1 LRYIIIILLSVFL
14 LTGCHKTEA
23 LRDTIETST
32 IRIQNESENSGNSIS
47 ETEATGSVAEQKEE
61 EIIETVPETEATE
74 PVVEQLE
81 AEIIEYAPETEQ
93 PEEQIISEI
102 CDTTALEAVLAEKTF
117 DESLK
122 TIILDTYKMIWENYD
137 SVYAYKKMD
146 KEKFLQFY
154 CNTIQERLF
163 TGDYVTEDEQGSET
177 EHLLKRKGAV
187 GLTDED
193 AIYMLPDNNGNIYGN
208 MIHEIAHLWNQDL
221 QVRLC
226 NEGIDIGVVIREG
239 ISARYEDFTA
249 NLPVKQQTK
258 YLSRTGSIKIY
269 QEKLPSG
276 YGAVYPVYETIAEH
290 LELLLGME
298 PLIELVTN
306 KGDFIYDLREML
318 REEFDTETVDTF
330 LKHFVLAASFAKTDG
345 IQNLEYYEARI
356 RNIDY
361 HLTETANL
369 LRLGYGRTYTH
380 HEKMI
385 TSIKKQ
391 IAVDKEE
398 YENVC
403 GDDTLPRAEKQAT
416 LDYLDSYI
424 KMYSNKV
431 KALEYFLYTLTDYDR
446 EDIMQFEAEVD
457 QLKITTY
464 EEAGRN
470 EGQVLLDTYLEFTCS
485 VQDILAIRIRNAKTN
500 IELEEL
506 KEAAEYYHN
515 EVMFNVYY
523 GDKREENASEK
534 HYQEVVVP
542 AIAEKETSPELL
554 MVETIE

>member
-1 LRYIIIILLSVFL
+1 MRYIIIILLSVFL
-14 LTGCHKTEA
+14 LTGCHTTEA
-23 LRDTIETST
+23 LRDTLETST
-32 IRIQNESENSGNSIS
+32 TRIQNESENSGNSIS

-61 EIIETVPETEATE
+61 EIIECV
-74 PVVEQLE
+74 
-81 AEIIEYAPETEQ
+81 PETEQ
-93 PEEQIISEI
+93 PKEQIISEI
-102 CDTTALEAVLAEKTF
+102 CDTTALEAILAEKTF

-122 TIILDTYKMIWENYD
+122 TIIVDTYKLIWENYD

-146 KEKFLQFY
+146 KGKFLHFY

-226 NEGIDIGVVIREG
+226 NEGIDIGVVVREG
-239 ISARYEDFTA
+239 ISARYEDFVTD
-249 NLPVKQQTK
+249 LPVYEKIIK
-258 YLSRTGSIKIY
+258 YLSGTGSIKIY

-306 KGDFIYDLREML
+306 KGDFIYDLRELL

-330 LKHFVLAASFAKTDG
+330 LKHFVLAASFAKTDD
-345 IQNLEYYEARI
+345 IQNLKYYEARI

-361 HLTETANL
+361 HLTETTNL
-369 LRLGYGRTYTH
+369 LQLGADRIFTH
-380 HEKMI
+380 HKKMI
-385 TSIKKQ
+385 TSIQKQ

-424 KMYSNKV
+424 KMYSNMV

-446 EDIMQFEAEVD
+446 EDIMQFEAAVD

-470 EGQVLLDTYLEFTCS
+470 EGQVLLDTYFDFTCS
-485 VQDILAIRIRNAKTN
+485 VQDMLAIRIQNAKTKQ
-500 IELEEL
+500 ELEEQ
-506 KEAAEYYHN
+506 KEAAEYYHD

-523 GDKREENASEK
+523 GDKRDENASEK
-534 HYQEVVVP
+534 HYQKIVVP
-542 AIAEKETSPELL
+542 AIQEKEKCLELGL
-554 MVETIE
+554 VEIIG